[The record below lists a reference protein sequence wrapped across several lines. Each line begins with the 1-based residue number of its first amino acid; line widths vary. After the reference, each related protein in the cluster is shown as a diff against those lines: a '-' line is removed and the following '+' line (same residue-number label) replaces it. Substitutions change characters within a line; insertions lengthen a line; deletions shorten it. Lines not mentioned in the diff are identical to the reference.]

1 MKEQL
6 NKLIL
11 DIEIIKE
18 AINNKDN
25 ADALQM
31 LEEIKQDLKLLD
43 LISE

>member
-18 AINNKDN
+18 AVTNKDN

-31 LEEIKQDLKLLD
+31 LEEFKQDLKLLA
-43 LISE
+43 LIS